1 MATVTAK
8 ISLSSNTL
16 LSNPL
21 SISTVNTVVAKF
33 TTGLARQEITSVLK
47 ATASGQVTLYTAGD
61 YTTPMYLYVKNTDS
75 KSTDYVNIYVD
86 TAADDPDLLRLSGGE
101 WAFLPLNDATLK
113 AYAATSGT
121 VVEWIVYAN
130 A

>member
-21 SISTVNTVVAKF
+21 KISSVNTVSAKF
-33 TTGLARQEITSVLK
+33 TTGLARQAITS
-47 ATASGQVTLYTAGD
+47 TAKGTPSGQVTLYTAGT
-61 YTTPMYLYVKNTDS
+61 YTVPMYLYVKNTDS

-86 TAADDPDLLRLSGGE
+86 TSSDDPDLLKLAGGE

-113 AYAATSGT
+113 AYTATSGT